1 MQHNYKT
8 METTN
13 TVENLYR
20 ILIAMNNIKPIDRS
34 NYFNHYYQELNYR
47 IYCER
52 QANNRKE
59 CIPFEL
65 FIESDYM
72 KSTDG
77 NIHWIDGKYNPV

>member
-1 MQHNYKT
+1 
-8 METTN
+8 
-13 TVENLYR
+13 
-20 ILIAMNNIKPIDRS
+20 MNNIKPIDRS

-47 IYCER
+47 IYSEH

-77 NIHWIDGKYNPV
+77 NIHWIDGKYNPVKTS